1 MEVEMLVKAG
11 DLMGWRL
18 LCRDHVRGCGV

>member
-1 MEVEMLVKAG
+1 MSQ

-18 LCRDHVRGCGV
+18 LQV